1 MMMLIHRICIA
12 FSGFSNP
19 NCQITIKATT
29 RAQRN
34 VCALRVCVNVR
45 KKERE
50 RESVCVCVC
59 VCVRV
64 CVWERTRVCMRCACI
79 ASVCVC
85 VCVQSVHG
93 SAHVPLLHTLTS
105 VDREMSERAAT
116 LVLSWNLQRSRDERV
131 EVQV

>member
-1 MMMLIHRICIA
+1 MLLLLILQ
-12 FSGFSNP
+12 FG
-19 NCQITIKATT
+19 
-29 RAQRN
+29 RAM
-34 VCALRVCVNVR
+34 LY
-45 KKERE
+45 
-50 RESVCVCVC
+50 VCVCVC
-59 VCVRV
+59 VCILCV
-64 CVWERTRVCMRCACI
+64 CVYCEC
-79 ASVCVC
+79 VCVC